1 MSNEPMYK
9 GPMVRPSASPPQTDT
24 QADVAVL
31 LAAIERMEAAVRE
44 RSNTIDLFRH
54 DLGEMAT
61 LLQDAWGKLDADG
74 RLGDAAKLLHGL
86 AARVERMMTV
96 ARPVEDTQVTAALAA
111 AAPVAAAAAQATASP
126 VEEAAEPTAE
136 ETAFIDAMRDEPAR
150 DEAAEVPTVSG
161 VVAQLRGE
169 GEAESAGASETEQ
182 SGGAGTTVAMLEA
195 MVEELA
201 AAMPAARPD
210 EAPQAAAPQAAA
222 PPAEATPSDDV
233 IAAPDDAAPAASMT
247 EPELPEA
254 VLVMPPPDAPP
265 PPVEEAAQPGP
276 DSEPPAA
283 IAQPQAP
290 TIGSAIGPALEWN
303 LDAAAPAP
311 PREAVMPEI
320 ELPNRMVRW
329 ESAPYLHQEIGTAVI
344 FESDPESEAPS
355 AADAAPD
362 AAAAPTGVGDPGDVD
377 LDALLFEPA
386 PDPDTDPAAFL
397 LEPEPADDTAPAKP
411 AAVTQPREPPNDAR
425 PEPQAEASPPPSTIW
440 EIDPPAPAALASG
453 LAKMPP
459 APAAPEPPAEPA
471 DPAWAFEPPAP
482 AAPAM
487 PQRTPSQRA
496 RDLRQ
501 YDERNNDER
510 DNDPLAPL
518 KAMSDEELIALFE

>member
-9 GPMVRPSASPPQTDT
+9 GPLVRPSASQPQTDP

-61 LLQDAWGKLDADG
+61 LLQGAWEKLDADG

-86 AARVERMMTV
+86 AARVERMMTF

-111 AAPVAAAAAQATASP
+111 AATIAAVAALAAASP

-136 ETAFIDAMRDEPAR
+136 EQAFVEAMRNEPAQN
-150 DEAAEVPTVSG
+150 EAAEVPTVSG

-169 GEAESAGASETEQ
+169 GEGEPVGASETDET
-182 SGGAGTTVAMLEA
+182 SRSGTTVAMLEA

-201 AAMPAARPD
+201 ASMPV
-210 EAPQAAAPQAAA
+210 A
-222 PPAEATPSDDV
+222 PPAEKPSQAVAPPDDV
-233 IAAPDDAAPAASMT
+233 IAAPGDATPAASMT

-254 VLVMPPPDAPP
+254 VLIMPPPDEP
-265 PPVEEAAQPGP
+265 PPVEQAAQAEPEA
-276 DSEPPAA
+276 EPPAA
-283 IAQPQAP
+283 IAQPQVP
-290 TIGSAIGPALEWN
+290 TTGSATGPALEWN
-303 LDAAAPAP
+303 LDAIAPAQ

-329 ESAPYLHQEIGTAVI
+329 ESAPYLDQEIGTAVI
-344 FESDPESEAPS
+344 FESESDAPETPQAPPVSEA
-355 AADAAPD
+355 AAFPA
-362 AAAAPTGVGDPGDVD
+362 GDRGSGDVD
-377 LDALLFEPA
+377 LDALLFEPE
-386 PDPDTDPAAFL
+386 PDADPAAFL
-397 LEPEPADDTAPAKP
+397 LEPVPADEAIPQSPAVATAVPP
-411 AAVTQPREPPNDAR
+411 EPPKDLV
-425 PEPQAEASPPPSTIW
+425 PEPQAEASPTPSTIW

-501 YDERNNDER
+501 YDERNNGER
-510 DNDPLAPL
+510 ANGERANDPLAPL